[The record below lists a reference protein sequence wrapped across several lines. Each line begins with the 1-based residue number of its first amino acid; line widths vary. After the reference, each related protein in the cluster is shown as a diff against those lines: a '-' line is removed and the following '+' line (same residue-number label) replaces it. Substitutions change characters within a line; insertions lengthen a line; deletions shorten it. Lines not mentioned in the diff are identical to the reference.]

1 MSLVHEALQKAER
14 EKQRKTGVAPTAPH
28 KISPPTTPP
37 YSPTESRS
45 IETPATVSVAGT
57 FAAGQP
63 AAADA
68 PAKKQSSFLTVL
80 LLSVAVV
87 AIVAIV
93 FLASL
98 ATSAI
103 RDSRRVVGDG
113 STATAPVTPA
123 ATAPASQPAAAA
135 PSATATP
142 PAPAT
147 TESAAPQPQQP
158 PVPSPDPRYK
168 ISGITK
174 DTDGKYWAIING
186 QLRSEDQY
194 IDGAIVKSVERDRAT
209 LDVNGQTIVLR
220 LF

>member
-14 EKQRKTGVAPTAPH
+14 EKLRKTGVVPPPQR
-28 KISPPTTPP
+28 ISPAPAPSAGPAEPRSSTPVAAV
-37 YSPTESRS
+37 T
-45 IETPATVSVAGT
+45 VAGT
-57 FAAGQP
+57 FTAAPP
-63 AAADA
+63 AVAATVET
-68 PAKKQSSFLTVL
+68 PAKRQSPFLTVL
-80 LLSVAVV
+80 IASVAVV

-113 STATAPVTPA
+113 IVSAPPAPAPVAQTVSAQPA
-123 ATAPASQPAAAA
+123 PPATAPAASDAAATPAQQPAL
-135 PSATATP
+135 
-142 PAPAT
+142 
-147 TESAAPQPQQP
+147 
-158 PVPSPDPRYK
+158 PSPDPRYK

-186 QLRSEDQY
+186 QLRSEDEY
-194 IDGAIVKSVERDRAT
+194 VDGAIVKSVERDRAT
-209 LDVNGQTIVLR
+209 LDVNGQTVVLR

>member
-14 EKQRKTGVAPTAPH
+14 EKQRKTGVVPAPPH
-28 KISPPTTPP
+28 KISPPHAPHF
-37 YSPTESRS
+37 SPTESRS

-63 AAADA
+63 VAAAVVDG
-68 PAKKQSSFLTVL
+68 PSKKQSSFLTVL
-80 LLSVAVV
+80 IVSVAVV

-98 ATSAI
+98 AASAI
-103 RDSRRVVGDG
+103 RDSRRVVGT
-113 STATAPVTPA
+113 TAALPSALASQAAAP
-123 ATAPASQPAAAA
+123 QPAAA
-135 PSATATP
+135 TAAAVP
-142 PAPAT
+142 VPQAA
-147 TESAAPQPQQP
+147 EAAAPQAQQP
-158 PVPSPDPRYK
+158 VPPPLDPRYK

-194 IDGAIVKSVERDRAT
+194 VDGATVKSVERDRAT
-209 LDVNGQTIVLR
+209 LTLDNGQTVVLR